1 MAFTGKLLQWYAQNA
16 RELPWR
22 SVQSPY
28 RTWVSEVMLQQTQV
42 ETVIPYFQRWMVRFP
57 DVHSLAKA
65 QEGDVLSAWEGLG
78 YYSRARNLHQAAHIV
93 VNDLNGQLPRNPQAL
108 QELPGIGPYTAA
120 AIASMAFDVDVA
132 AVDGNIRRVL
142 ARLFDVREPVGSK
155 EGEQRFWTLA
165 NENLPPG
172 QASSYNQ
179 ALMDLGALICT
190 PKTAVCERCPI
201 AEFCQAKA
209 LGVQADRPI
218 RSPRKKSPHL
228 TVTAAVIQREG
239 KVLLA
244 QRPSKGLLGG
254 MWEFPGGTME
264 EGDDGLEACLKRE
277 IREELGVDIKVGAP
291 FGVYQH
297 AYTHFRIT
305 LHAFLCM
312 INGGDEPKSLAS
324 ERLEWVRR
332 DDLTSYPMGKVDRQI
347 ADKLQKEMDDDILP
361 G

>member
-1 MAFTGKLLQWYAQNA
+1 MAFAEKLLQWYAQNA

-22 SVQSPY
+22 SLQSPY

-42 ETVIPYFQRWMVRFP
+42 DTVIPYFQRWMARFP
-57 DVHSLAKA
+57 DIPALAA
-65 QEGDVLSAWEGLG
+65 ALEGDVLSAWEGLG
-78 YYSRARNLHQAAHIV
+78 YYSRARNLHRAAYIV
-93 VNDLNGQLPRNPQAL
+93 VNDMNGQLPQTPQDL

-120 AIASMAFDVDVA
+120 AIASIAFDVDVA

-142 ARLFDVREPVGSK
+142 ARLFDVRETVGSK
-155 EGEQRFWTLA
+155 EGEKRFWTLA

-179 ALMDLGALICT
+179 GLMDLGALICT
-190 PKTAVCERCPI
+190 PKAPNCENCPI
-201 AEFCQAKA
+201 SAFCQARA
-209 LGVQADRPI
+209 LGLQEERPVC
-218 RSPRKKSPHL
+218 SPRKKPPHL
-228 TVTAAVIQREG
+228 TVTAAVIQRDG

-264 EGDDGLEACLKRE
+264 DGDADLEACLKRE
-277 IREELGVDIKVGAP
+277 IKEELGVVIRVGIQ

-305 LHAFLCM
+305 LHAFKCDLLDGEQPE
-312 INGGDEPKSLAS
+312 NLAS
-324 ERLEWVRR
+324 ERLEWVRLG
-332 DDLTSYPMGKVDRQI
+332 DLTSSPMGKVDRQI
-347 ADKLQKEMDDDILP
+347 AEKLQKEVDDEILSN
-361 G
+361 